1 MQAATTKGHRMRF
14 RLTMILT
21 LWAGLAAAQDTDL
34 RPLKTGED
42 SRGWQA
48 VGRLDIDR
56 NGFCSAALISETTIL
71 TAAHCVYTEEGRR
84 IPASSFTFLAGLRDD
99 RAMATRAVVRVTP
112 HPGYVHHGDRAQDET
127 VAVDLA
133 ILELER
139 PVRLPSLAPYGIG
152 ATPRRDAEVAVV
164 SYARDRANAA
174 SLQKTC
180 HVLDRA
186 RSMLMLSCAADFGA
200 SGAPVFGTDGGVPRI
215 VAVMSA
221 KGSAAGG
228 PISLAVA
235 TEGTLDA
242 VLVAHRIGSNEPPPL
257 AATFQPRF
265 TSSGTRNDTGAKF
278 VRP

>member
-1 MQAATTKGHRMRF
+1 MR
-14 RLTMILT
+14 LILT
-21 LWAGLAAAQDTDL
+21 LFLTVWAGLAAAQDTDL
-34 RPLKTGED
+34 QPLATGEA

-56 NGFCSAALISETTIL
+56 SGFCTAALISETTIL
-71 TAAHCVYTEEGRR
+71 TAAHCVYADDGSR
-84 IPASSFTFLAGLRDD
+84 IPAASFTFLAGLRDD
-99 RAMATRAVVRVTP
+99 RAMATRAVIRVTP
-112 HPGYVHHGDRAQDET
+112 HPGYAHHGDHPQDDT
-127 VAVDLA
+127 IAVDLA
-133 ILELER
+133 ILELDR

-152 ATPRRDAEVAVV
+152 TAPRRDAEVAVV

-174 SLQKTC
+174 SLQRTC
-180 HVLDRA
+180 HVLDAA
-186 RSMLMLSCAADFGA
+186 RSTLMLSCAADFGA

-221 KGSAAGG
+221 KGSAAGD

-235 TEGTLDA
+235 TAGTLDA
-242 VLVAHRIGSNEPPPL
+242 VLVAHRQGSNEPPPL
-257 AATFQPRF
+257 TATFQPRF